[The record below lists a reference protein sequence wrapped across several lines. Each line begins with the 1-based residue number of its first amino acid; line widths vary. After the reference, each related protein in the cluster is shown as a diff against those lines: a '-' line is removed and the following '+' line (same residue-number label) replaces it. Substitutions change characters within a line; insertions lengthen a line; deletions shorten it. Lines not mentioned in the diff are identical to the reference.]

1 MEIKKSTVKNV
12 QSNGTWE
19 GKYGVMYKYEIEM
32 TNGDSGQ
39 YMSKNQN
46 QDKFKQGMVV
56 DYEFHAGDFPKIKP
70 HFAKTGAAYFGQD
83 YSKNNNTND
92 KQDTQ
97 WQIIRQ
103 SSVRTAAEFCSS
115 NCSIEDLIRQA
126 DIIAKYCYD
135 GTLPEDELQ
144 QNPF

>member
-83 YSKNNNTND
+83 YSGHSSISD
-92 KQDTQ
+92 DTHYA
-97 WQIIRQ
+97 
-103 SSVRTAAEFCSS
+103 VPF
-115 NCSIEDLIRQA
+115 LITPS